1 MAVEI
6 IPPVFVPHDQRL
18 KVKKATV
25 YTGLGPDKVI
35 LILDAKQS
43 FPSFSDSEPKATI
56 ETAAGYGRDWVRSQ
70 LGIEP
75 QLISLS
81 NLR

>member
-1 MAVEI
+1 MAAEI
-6 IPPVFVPHDQRL
+6 IPPAFIPHDQRL
-18 KVKKATV
+18 KVKNATV

-35 LILDAKQS
+35 LTLEAKRS

-75 QLISLS
+75 ELISLGS
-81 NLR
+81 LR